1 MEPDLLKLQIN
12 PRKMRKRLTLVLLLF
27 VFISKHSTAEYN
39 GVFFTL
45 EIETKSHQKFN
56 AFIYRALVYVKQ
68 DSLQSTSYFKRLLD
82 IEYDGI
88 NNDTLHYYNHL
99 ISYNYLPYMGTDSAT
114 LYGVVD
120 LGSISSHEVLSVKY
134 LSTID
139 FGYLQG
145 FGSTHSIEDTTWFKS
160 PVQDTFMIG
169 SYLCDWQI
177 FLHERVPEFDAIKLQ
192 IRNKKKEL
200 EAEIENIYNQA
211 ENLPYKDQLALEK
224 KAQDLEYSMDRTI
237 REWIHEAIQFKV
249 VIVEFCSC

>member
-1 MEPDLLKLQIN
+1 
-12 PRKMRKRLTLVLLLF
+12 MRKRLTLVLLLF
-27 VFISKHSTAEYN
+27 MFMSKHSIAEYN

-88 NNDTLHYYNHL
+88 NNDTLHYYSHL
-99 ISYNYLPYMGTDSAT
+99 ISYNYLPYMSTDSAV

-120 LGSISSHEVLSVKY
+120 LGSIPSHEVLSVKC
-134 LSTID
+134 LSKID

-169 SYLCDWQI
+169 SYLCNWQI
-177 FLHERVPEFDAIKLQ
+177 FIHEKVQDFDAIKLK
-192 IRNKKKEL
+192 IRNEKKQLQAEIDALYVKAKNLSYKEQL
-200 EAEIENIYNQA
+200 ILEKEAEE
-211 ENLPYKDQLALEK
+211 
-224 KAQDLEYSMDRTI
+224 LEYSMDRII
-237 REWIHEAIQFKV
+237 RELIYKEMNFKV
-249 VIVEFCSC
+249 VIVQFCSC